1 MVINLGDTVINIV
14 EETIKPGG
22 DDKPWRDG
30 NQ

>member
-14 EETIKPGG
+14 EETIKLGG
-22 DDKPWRDG
+22 YDKPWRDG